1 MIDVSARNLISMKT
15 LLLSLLLSLALVSG
29 SSAQETIPL
38 KNYFR
43 ELKQVEVTIQ
53 GQTYNFLFDT
63 GGGETFVSPE
73 VARKLGRT
81 VYGRGTA
88 YRMRGEQF
96 NYQKADSVALQ
107 VGKVSFSPATV
118 GVWDVMSIMPEGLPK
133 VDGVLSLK
141 TFRDKVL
148 TIDLAASQLT
158 LQTPASLK
166 RQRSRLTP
174 LKSRFASG
182 LDGNELTVF
191 LEIPRRKHSYW
202 FLFDTG
208 NISELLLSH
217 HTAAEWGL
225 QNDTTF
231 QRIALNPIALLLGN
245 RKLVSQAAA
254 ESILYD
260 GVLNYGLISQA
271 RFTIDF
277 TTREVWMH

>member
-1 MIDVSARNLISMKT
+1 MKT
-15 LLLSLLLSLALVSG
+15 LLLSLFLSLALVSG
-29 SSAQETIPL
+29 ANAQETIPL
-38 KNYFR
+38 KDYFR
-43 ELKQVEVTIQ
+43 ELKQVDVTVQ

-63 GGGETFVSPE
+63 GGGQTFISPE

-81 VYGRGTA
+81 VYGRGTG

-96 NYQKADSVALQ
+96 SYQKMDSVALQ
-107 VGKVSFSPATV
+107 VADVSFPVATV
-118 GVWDVMSIMPEGLPK
+118 GVWDVMSVLPKELPK

-148 TIDLAASQLT
+148 TIDVAANRLT
-158 LQTPASLK
+158 LETTASLR

-174 LKSRFASG
+174 IKSRFASG
-182 LDGNELTVF
+182 LDGSELTIL
-191 LEIPRRKHSYW
+191 LEVPRKGHSYW

-208 NISELLLSH
+208 NIRELLLSH

-225 QNDTTF
+225 QDDTTS
-231 QRIALNPIALLLGN
+231 QRIALNPIAIQLGN
-245 RKLVSQAAA
+245 RKLVSPAAA

-260 GVLNYGLISQA
+260 GVLNYGMIRQG

-277 TTREVWMH
+277 KTKEVWMH